1 VVANVPATAA
11 AARESNGVEVAP
23 VPTATPTTTATT
35 VIDDNDDDDDDDDDE
50 DDNNTSKDAIEIQRL
65 LDELQIAE
73 RRQKLLEKQ
82 LQQAGVVL
90 AEDIPYQLAKD
101 KVTSISKRMN
111 EIGSSNITHDDPVI
125 EKQLRQEY
133 FKLEKDMSKY
143 ITALSLTDEYANERI
158 QQEQEWE
165 QTNMEKNQFALEA
178 IRSYMPVNIRRMTND
193 ELGAQGEAS
202 LSKDMIKKFR
212 RTNVLQLLRVDPI
225 TISKWHPSTIEA
237 YRVTGLTITERRAL
251 HHHLLKVGDIWN
263 TKNQTSISSSG
274 GDPMNNRKLTWY
286 QTMRINFKEAL
297 ERYERHIATTDGD
310 TTDNHNCNMIGKQ
323 CPVRANLSIDYYSSS
338 NQKGLGYPIHDV
350 YEDPMTVVGSNDQKL
365 QQKSPAEI
373 IAEARRL
380 SSNSNGTGDDESDNN
395 NNHYSMMTPTM
406 TRTIIPRQKH
416 KSTTSLVIPTI
427 LPTRPNK
434 MPKMSLLMKQISN
447 NNSSSSSSNK
457 PNGNGL
463 LAAIA
468 ARRID

>member
-1 VVANVPATAA
+1 
-11 AARESNGVEVAP
+11 
-23 VPTATPTTTATT
+23 
-35 VIDDNDDDDDDDDDE
+35 
-50 DDNNTSKDAIEIQRL
+50 
-65 LDELQIAE
+65 
-73 RRQKLLEKQ
+73 
-82 LQQAGVVL
+82 
-90 AEDIPYQLAKD
+90 
-101 KVTSISKRMN
+101 
-111 EIGSSNITHDDPVI
+111 
-125 EKQLRQEY
+125 
-133 FKLEKDMSKY
+133 
-143 ITALSLTDEYANERI
+143 
-158 QQEQEWE
+158 
-165 QTNMEKNQFALEA
+165 
-178 IRSYMPVNIRRMTND
+178 MPVNIRKMTND
-193 ELGAQGEAS
+193 ELSAPQEDGREG

-263 TKNQTSISSSG
+263 TKNQNSISSSG

-310 TTDNHNCNMIGKQ
+310 TTDNHKCNMIGKQ
-323 CPVRANLSIDYYSSS
+323 CPVRANLLIDYYSIS

-427 LPTRPNK
+427 LPTTKSLKKKNTAATATATR
-434 MPKMSLLMKQISN
+434 PKMSLLMKQISN